1 MAFDWESFAQ
11 GIERTTG
18 LVQGSIM
25 QAYQQEKENREWERR
40 QRINEGRIVRLE
52 QMRFK
57 NQKAAATS
65 AAKLQDDLTRGRQ
78 EDLMKLQSKLALYD
92 NSFEV
97 MSLYEDP
104 ENPFGRVV
112 YGDKKQKLE
121 KGILFDDQDRKDIE
135 EHLPPQ
141 IAMKIYDLEQVERE
155 KQMKFQQDQS
165 RINATAERYR
175 MLGEKEADVK
185 ARMGRAEIE
194 GKRVSRNQQI
204 VQYDKDIL
212 KLQKEQTKLEQ
223 RIIKEAGIE
232 YKAIKSG
239 GRKGT
244 SYRDMSEP
252 QSLAPHPDDTPLV
265 ASYKQELIGLRKRL
279 EELELEKMAFM
290 EKAAGVSRTDT
301 TYKPTPEEQAELTRL
316 GLTYEEAK
324 ALYEKRKK

>member
-1 MAFDWESFAQ
+1 MTIPVDWEKFAR

-18 LVQGSIM
+18 MVQGSIM
-25 QAYQQEKENREWERR
+25 QAYQQEKENEEWQRR
-40 QRINEGRIVRLE
+40 QMANEGRMVRLE

-57 NQKAAATS
+57 NQRAAAAS
-65 AAKLQDDLTRGRQ
+65 AAKLQADLTRDRE

-141 IAMKIYDLEQVERE
+141 VAMKIYDMEQTERIR
-155 KQMKFQQDQS
+155 QGKFQQDQS
-165 RINATAERYR
+165 RIDAAAERYR

-185 ARMGRAEIE
+185 ARMGRAAIDEE
-194 GKRVSRNQQI
+194 RVSRNKQI
-204 VQYDKDIL
+204 LQYDKDI
-212 KLQKEQTKLEQ
+212 KKI
-223 RIIKEAGIE
+223 RD
-232 YKAIKSG
+232 KAIKVEQTLLKEQSKP
-239 GRKGT
+239 RPNEKLIE
-244 SYRDMSEP
+244 SYSTE
-252 QSLAPHPDDTPLV
+252 LATRQ
-265 ASYKQELIGLRKRL
+265 KEL

-290 EKAAGVSRTDT
+290 EKAAGVTRTDT

-316 GLTYEEAK
+316 GLTYEQAK
-324 ALYEKRKK
+324 ALYEKQKK